1 MAQFHYDKMTPNRRN
16 NRLKT
21 WALALLVVYW
31 LALILGTH
39 VPQAPHVLLP
49 KDVSDKLL
57 HLTAY
62 CGLALLIC
70 LNWSLRRPLNWRHG
84 VIVLALLA
92 CFGALDEV
100 TQIPVG
106 RDCDL
111 ADWYADV
118 IGATAGVGL
127 FLLAAGVFRL
137 PEQGSGPA

>member
-1 MAQFHYDKMTPNRRN
+1 MTRSWQN
-16 NRLKT
+16 NRLRT

-31 LALILGTH
+31 LALFAGTH
-39 VPQAPHVLLP
+39 VPHAPQLLLP

-62 CGLALLIC
+62 AGLAFLIC
-70 LNWSLRRPLNWRHG
+70 LNWSFRWPLNWRHG
-84 VIVLALLA
+84 VLVLALLA
-92 CFGALDEV
+92 AFGGLDEV

-111 ADWYADV
+111 VDWYADV

-127 FLLAAGVFRL
+127 FLLAASVFRL
-137 PEQGSGPA
+137 AERDSSAA